1 MAGALTFKGVHHSF
15 QGCPASGGW
24 SHSSSTDL
32 VHWKDEGRGVHI
44 LQENYEG
51 MSSRD
56 SPCSGFV
63 TVDDAGIPCAGFRQC
78 SSSNGT
84 SGLNPAAHS
93 WDVPMELR
101 CAENDKLTNWSAPIW
116 IYPVYFYR
124 ALPYDPVRPWKDY
137 DGKWY
142 SAWSTDGCNS
152 TTRKIPC
159 AAGGQLEIL
168 TSPSLHG
175 AGMDWKQLEPMFT
188 TNMTKSGMQTSV
200 GAILR
205 EFVTAGYFGG
215 LPGDPD
221 GGTTRVVTQN
231 EGGATYWVG
240 KQANGS
246 KFVPY
251 WDNVGAVGHYD
262 YGSLTMART
271 LGADPNQ
278 VAINGRRVLVGWIGG
293 WTGAS
298 QSLARDLSLSST
310 YELLQAFVPELERLR
325 VPASLTTTDF
335 IGTDQTAEVGIP
347 HAGGSMQLEVVA
359 TFEWTGATPPTKPFG
374 VSFLNGTRTIMI
386 DCAGKDPQ
394 APKGCLVKG
403 NGNFPNIFGGNS
415 GSGPLMPLGQKSA
428 RVHTIVDHTIF
439 ETIVNNRTAMVAYS
453 PMTKDPPGTAVQL
466 VGVPAGVTGTISSWN
481 LKAANNAGPQP

>member
-1 MAGALTFKGVHHSF
+1 
-15 QGCPASGGW
+15 
-24 SHSSSTDL
+24 
-32 VHWKDEGRGVHI
+32 
-44 LQENYEG
+44 

-63 TVDDAGIPCAGFRQC
+63 TVDDAGTPCAGFRQC

-84 SGLNPAAHS
+84 TGLNPAAHS

-152 TTRKIPC
+152 TTRKVPC

-188 TNMTKSGMQTSV
+188 TNTTKSGMQTSM
-200 GAILR
+200 GAITA

-215 LPGDPD
+215 VPGDPD

-231 EGGATYWVG
+231 RAGATYWVG

-278 VAINGRRVLVGWIGG
+278 VRNKGVHLPRRLQRCR
-293 WTGAS
+293 GAV
-298 QSLARDLSLSST
+298 
-310 YELLQAFVPELERLR
+310 E
-325 VPASLTTTDF
+325 
-335 IGTDQTAEVGIP
+335 
-347 HAGGSMQLEVVA
+347 
-359 TFEWTGATPPTKPFG
+359 
-374 VSFLNGTRTIMI
+374 
-386 DCAGKDPQ
+386 
-394 APKGCLVKG
+394 
-403 NGNFPNIFGGNS
+403 
-415 GSGPLMPLGQKSA
+415 
-428 RVHTIVDHTIF
+428 
-439 ETIVNNRTAMVAYS
+439 
-453 PMTKDPPGTAVQL
+453 DPPPPPKL
-466 VGVPAGVTGTISSWN
+466 N
-481 LKAANNAGPQP
+481 

>member
-1 MAGALTFKGVHHSF
+1 MAGALTFKGVHHAF
-15 QGCPASGGW
+15 QGCPDSGGW

-32 VHWKDEGRGVHI
+32 VHWTDEGRGVHA
-44 LQENYEG
+44 LEEDYEG
-51 MSSRD
+51 MQSMIT
-56 SPCSGFV
+56 PCSGFV
-63 TVDDAGIPCAGFRQC
+63 TVDDAGTPCAGFRQC
-78 SSSNGT
+78 DSQKGT
-84 SGLNPAAHS
+84 TGLNPAAHS
-93 WDVPMELR
+93 WDVPMEIR
-101 CAENDKLTNWSAPIW
+101 CAENDKLTNWSDPIW
-116 IYPVYFYR
+116 LYPVYYYR

-152 TTRKIPC
+152 TTKKVPC

-175 AGMDWKQLEPMFT
+175 ADMDWKQLEPMFT
-188 TNMTKSGMQTSV
+188 TAVTMSGMQKSEGVIT
-200 GAILR
+200 G

-215 LPGDPD
+215 VPGDPD

-231 EGGATYWVG
+231 RAGPTYWVG

-271 LGADPNQ
+271 LGSDPNQ

-293 WTGAS
+293 GSPAS

-310 YELLQAFVPELERLR
+310 YELLQAFVPELEVLR
-325 VPASLTTTDF
+325 MPASFATTDF
-335 IGTDQTAEVGIP
+335 VGTDETAKVGIP
-347 HAGGSMQLEVVA
+347 HADGSMQLEVVA
-359 TFEWTGATPPTKPFG
+359 TFEWTGANPTAPFG
-374 VSFLNGTRTIMI
+374 VSVLNGTQTIMI
-386 DCAGKDPQ
+386 DCTGNDPS
-394 APKGCLVKG
+394 APNGCMVVTH
-403 NGNFPNIFGGNS
+403 GGHTR
-415 GSGPLMPLGQKSA
+415 GAKGPLMPIGKKSA
-428 RVHTIVDHTIF
+428 RVHAIVDHIIL
-439 ETIVNNRTAMVAYS
+439 ETIVNNRTAMVTYS
-453 PMTKDPPGTAVQL
+453 PSTMGPGTAVQL
-466 VGVPAGVTGTISSWN
+466 VGVPAGVTGTISTWD